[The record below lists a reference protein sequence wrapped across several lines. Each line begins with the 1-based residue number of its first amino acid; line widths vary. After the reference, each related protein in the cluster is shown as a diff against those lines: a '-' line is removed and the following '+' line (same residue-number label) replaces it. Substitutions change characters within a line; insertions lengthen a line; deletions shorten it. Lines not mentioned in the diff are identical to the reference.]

1 MTPCPGADG
10 RLTTLERVSE
20 LSETTP
26 QPARP
31 PRTADPEPPQD
42 EVIRPLPPAPR
53 PVPGQ
58 PYAQAPVPAAGHPPR
73 SATPPPQ
80 PVAPAPQRIP
90 AEPGQPALGPQYA
103 QPEPGP
109 QFAEP
114 APGPHFADP
123 QAAPGPHAQAAPGPQ
138 FADPQAAPGPHASP
152 APGPQF
158 FERQPV
164 PGPPFADV
172 QVPQALPGRPHVP
185 TGPGPQ
191 HVQPQAPTPEPFGPQ
206 QPHGVGGAQP
216 GGPAQGP
223 QPAPGPGPA
232 QAPHAPTETPRT
244 LQYRFDGPE
253 DAPVLVIGPSLGTT
267 WHMWDRQIPE
277 LTQHWRVFRY
287 DLPGHG
293 GAPAHAAPSVAELA
307 DRLIA
312 TLDGLGVQR
321 FGYAGC
327 SIGGAVGADLA
338 LRHPHR
344 VASLALV
351 ASSPR
356 FGTADEFRQRGV
368 IVRTNG
374 LEPMA
379 RTAPERWFTPG
390 FAAAQPAIVEWA
402 VQMVRTT
409 DPGCYIAACEALA
422 AFDIRDHL
430 GRIGVPTLVLVGAE
444 DQVTG
449 PAEARTLV
457 AGIPDARL
465 ALVPGASHLAPVEQP
480 AAVCDLLLTHFST
493 AWQDAPA
500 APPVPPLVPGPA
512 TPATSFAP
520 IAEIAPASGLPEAAG
535 PQRESGHERG
545 TKVRREVLGDAHV
558 DAVNASTDVFTEDFQ
573 ELVTRY
579 AWGEVWSRE
588 GLDRRTRSCITL
600 TALVASGHL
609 EGLAAHVR
617 AALRN
622 GLTPAEIKEVL
633 LQSAVYC
640 GIPAAGAAFTIAQ
653 SVIQEETTP
662 PA

>member
-1 MTPCPGADG
+1 MG
-10 RLTTLERVSE
+10 
-20 LSETTP
+20 P
-26 QPARP
+26 QS
-31 PRTADPEPPQD
+31 
-42 EVIRPLPPAPR
+42 
-53 PVPGQ
+53 
-58 PYAQAPVPAAGHPPR
+58 AQAV
-73 SATPPPQ
+73 
-80 PVAPAPQRIP
+80 
-90 AEPGQPALGPQYA
+90 
-103 QPEPGP
+103 PGP
-109 QFAEP
+109 QTAST
-114 APGPHFADP
+114 P
-123 QAAPGPHAQAAPGPQ
+123 QAGQ
-138 FADPQAAPGPHASP
+138 P
-152 APGPQF
+152 APGPQAAPDALGPHTTPIP
-158 FERQPV
+158 QAAHAVPV
-164 PGPPFADV
+164 PGP
-172 QVPQALPGRPHVP
+172 
-185 TGPGPQ
+185 
-191 HVQPQAPTPEPFGPQ
+191 QAPPAQ
-206 QPHGVGGAQP
+206 QGAQT
-216 GGPAQGP
+216 PA
-223 QPAPGPGPA
+223 AA
-232 QAPHAPTETPRT
+232 PRT

-277 LTQHWRVFRY
+277 LSQHWRIFRY

-293 GAPAHAAPSVAELA
+293 GAPAHAAASVAELG
-307 DRLIA
+307 DRLLA

-327 SIGGAVGADLA
+327 SIGGAIGADLA

-356 FGTADEFRQRGV
+356 FGTADEFRRRGV

-422 AFDIRDHL
+422 AFDIRGAL

-480 AAVCDLLLTHFST
+480 AAVSDLLLMHFST
-493 AWQDAPA
+493 AWQQDTSAAIPVLPHVTAPA
-500 APPVPPLVPGPA
+500 APSTPFVPV
-512 TPATSFAP
+512 
-520 IAEIAPASGLPEAAG
+520 AEIAPAAAT
-535 PQRESGHERG
+535 PDAVAPTPDDRYEQG

-558 DAVNASTDVFTEDFQ
+558 DAVNNTADAFTEDFQ

-579 AWGEVWSRE
+579 AWGEVWSRD
-588 GLDRRTRSCITL
+588 GLDRRTRSVITL
-600 TALVASGHL
+600 TALVTSGHL
-609 EGLAAHVR
+609 EGLAAHTR

-633 LQSAVYC
+633 LQTAVYS
-640 GIPAAGAAFTIAQ
+640 GIPAAGAAFAVAQ
-653 SVIQEETTP
+653 KVIQEETTP

>member
-1 MTPCPGADG
+1 MRDERVG
-10 RLTTLERVSE
+10 RVSE
-20 LSETTP
+20 TP
-26 QPARP
+26 
-31 PRTADPEPPQD
+31 TN
-42 EVIRPLPPAPR
+42 
-53 PVPGQ
+53 
-58 PYAQAPVPAAGHPPR
+58 
-73 SATPPPQ
+73 TM
-80 PVAPAPQRIP
+80 
-90 AEPGQPALGPQYA
+90 
-103 QPEPGP
+103 
-109 QFAEP
+109 
-114 APGPHFADP
+114 
-123 QAAPGPHAQAAPGPQ
+123 
-138 FADPQAAPGPHASP
+138 
-152 APGPQF
+152 
-158 FERQPV
+158 
-164 PGPPFADV
+164 
-172 QVPQALPGRPHVP
+172 
-185 TGPGPQ
+185 
-191 HVQPQAPTPEPFGPQ
+191 
-206 QPHGVGGAQP
+206 
-216 GGPAQGP
+216 
-223 QPAPGPGPA
+223 
-232 QAPHAPTETPRT
+232 
-244 LQYRFDGPE
+244 QYRFDGPE

-267 WHMWDRQIPE
+267 WHMWDRQVPE

-430 GRIGVPTLVLVGAE
+430 SRIGVPTLVLVGAE

-493 AWQDAPA
+493 AWQEAPA
-500 APPVPPLVPGPA
+500 APPAPPPVPGPA
-512 TPATSFAP
+512 TPAASFAP
-520 IAEIAPASGLPEAAG
+520 IAEIAPAHGLPEATG
-535 PQRESGHERG
+535 PRRESGHERG

-558 DAVNASTDVFTEDFQ
+558 DAVNASTDPFTEDFQ

-609 EGLAAHVR
+609 EGLAAHTR